1 MFSPLVPWMAEVHQ
15 ETLLEEAR
23 RGRMVARSRA
33 RLARLEVRVLV
44 GLGMFLISM
53 GLRLHERHLPK
64 VGSTPGACSP
74 RAGAF

>member
-1 MFSPLVPWMAEVHQ
+1 MFSPLVPWMAKVHQ

-44 GLGMFLISM
+44 GLGVFLISM
-53 GLRLHERHLPK
+53 GLRLHQRHLPK
-64 VGSTPGACSP
+64 METASESYGPAC
-74 RAGAF
+74 G